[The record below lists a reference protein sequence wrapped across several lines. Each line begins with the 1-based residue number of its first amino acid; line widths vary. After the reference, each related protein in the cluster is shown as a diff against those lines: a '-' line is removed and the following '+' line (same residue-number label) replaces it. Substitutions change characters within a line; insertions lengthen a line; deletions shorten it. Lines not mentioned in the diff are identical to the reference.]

1 MLYGCRVKQMV
12 MQTRKTTRPVGEGYE
27 AILNLKRTCHF
38 EFFHGSRFPL
48 QATTSTERCFIF
60 KMSTTGP
67 GSGIDIIRRMDKDGN
82 GDLHQAWVCFDHVH
96 RVDTGWHTMG
106 AHVYDHM

>member
-1 MLYGCRVKQMV
+1 MV
-12 MQTRKTTRPVGEGYE
+12 MQTQKTTRPLGEGYE

-48 QATTSTERCFIF
+48 QATTTTERCFIF

-67 GSGIDIIRRMDKDGN
+67 GSGIDIVQRMDKDGN
-82 GDLHQAWVCFDHVH
+82 GDLYQAWVCFDHVH

-106 AHVYDHM
+106 AHVYDHV

>member
-1 MLYGCRVKQMV
+1 MV
-12 MQTRKTTRPVGEGYE
+12 MQTQKATQPLGEGYE

-48 QATTSTERCFIF
+48 QATTTTERCFIF

-67 GSGIDIIRRMDKDGN
+67 SSGIDIVQRMDKDVN
-82 GDLHQAWVCFDHVH
+82 GDLYQALVCFDHVH
-96 RVDTGWHTMG
+96 LVDNVLHTM
-106 AHVYDHM
+106 